1 MLYVL
6 QQMMLS
12 HHWSYP
18 WMCCFVR
25 LIKKSNTSRKPT
37 HRGTKTVISGTNIPS
52 SVKSRVYRVSITSND
67 PCLIKPIWSSW
78 CNSENPTN
86 RLSFN
91 QLDTFTLTEHL
102 YIVPFKSLSEA
113 FSASGWVVWKIMTT
127 FFWNRQAILSSNVQ
141 RFLYISDSRII
152 HRRIKTDFKRLQVY
166 PVCTF

>member
-1 MLYVL
+1 M

-18 WMCCFVR
+18 WMCCFVWS
-25 LIKKSNTSRKPT
+25 IKKSNTSRKPT

-52 SVKSRVYRVSITSND
+52 SVKSRAYRVSITSND

-78 CNSENPTN
+78 CNSENPTK

-102 YIVPFKSLSEA
+102 YTMPFKSLSEA
-113 FSASGWVVWKIMTT
+113 FSAHCWVMWKIMTT
-127 FFWNRQAILSSNVQ
+127 CFWNRRAILSSNVQ
-141 RFLYISDSRII
+141 WILYASDSRII
-152 HRRIKTDFKRLQVY
+152 HTRIKTDFNRLKFY
-166 PVCTF
+166 PVYTF